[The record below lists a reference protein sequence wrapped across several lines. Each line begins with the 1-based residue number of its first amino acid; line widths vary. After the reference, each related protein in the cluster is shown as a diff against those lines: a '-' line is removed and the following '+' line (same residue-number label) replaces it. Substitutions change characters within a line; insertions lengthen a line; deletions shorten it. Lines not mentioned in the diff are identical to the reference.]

1 MRSRLILL
9 LLPLLIL
16 TGCQA
21 VQTTQG
27 GAVGV
32 DRTQYMFGGLSSD
45 EVDKMAAQSYAKQ
58 LAEARAKGLLNTDKA
73 MLNRLRRISSHL
85 IPEVTHFRPDAKNWN
100 WEVNLIK
107 SDQINASAAPG
118 GKILFYTGIVDKLK
132 LSDAE
137 IAQIMGHEIAHA
149 LREHGREAISRA
161 YTSQMGT
168 QIAGA
173 LLGLGEGSMQVADA
187 AVQYGLMLPNSRSN
201 ETEADLIGM
210 ELAARAGYSPEAA
223 VSLWQKMASASQGSP
238 PQFLSTHPSTGG
250 RIQTLRATIPSVRP
264 LYEASNKR

>member
-9 LLPLLIL
+9 LLPLLLL

-32 DRTQYMFGGLSSD
+32 DRQQYMLGGLSSEQID
-45 EVDKMAAQSYAKQ
+45 QMAAESYAKQ

-73 MLNRLRRISSHL
+73 MVNRLRRISSHL
-85 IPEVTHFRPDAKNWN
+85 TPQVRYFRPDASNWK

-118 GKILFYTGIVDKLK
+118 GKILFYSGIITQLK
-132 LSDAE
+132 LTDAE
-137 IAQIMGHEIAHA
+137 IAQVMGHEIAHA

-161 YTSQMGT
+161 YTSQIGT

-173 LLGLGEGSMQVADA
+173 LFGLGEGSMQMADA

-210 ELAARAGYSPEAA
+210 ELAARAGYAPEAA
-223 VSLWQKMASASQGSP
+223 VSLWQKMASASQGGP
-238 PQFLSTHPSTGG
+238 PAFLSTHPSSGG
-250 RIQTLRATIPSVRP
+250 RIENLRATIPLVQP
-264 LYEASNKR
+264 LYDASTKR